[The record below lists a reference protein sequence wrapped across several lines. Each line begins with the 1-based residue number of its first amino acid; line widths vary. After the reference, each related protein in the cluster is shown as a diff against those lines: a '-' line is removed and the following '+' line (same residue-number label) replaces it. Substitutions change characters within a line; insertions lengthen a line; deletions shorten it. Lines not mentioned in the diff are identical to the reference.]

1 MNRNLV
7 IIYAYI
13 MLECRLSHEKASEI
27 FHIDKDT
34 LKNNFN
40 LTIFPKEILD
50 ALEYLEFE
58 TTSYDFDNK
67 RGIFKANIYI
77 RRLRRILK
85 KPYVEYV
92 GL

>member
-13 MLECRLSHEKASEI
+13 MLECRLSLEEASRI

-40 LTIFPKEILD
+40 IL
-50 ALEYLEFE
+50 YFQ
-58 TTSYDFDNK
+58 K
-67 RGIFKANIYI
+67 RFWKHWNT
-77 RRLRRILK
+77 
-85 KPYVEYV
+85 
-92 GL
+92 